1 MQVLK
6 FMDTR
11 IRKIFQRIFL
21 ICFIIHV
28 STNLQSQDFEKE
40 YLTLKNLKMK
50 KNTWLDKYQIYF
62 NSSVIKKK
70 DLSGDVEGL
79 LEIGSYFYEIERKQ
93 INSITNTKTAK
104 SLYVIEEKQNKR
116 IKFTDG
122 SLIIKFNGTVNYK
135 NFADQNSLI
144 FVSDL
149 SSIQRGV
156 FKVKNIFNL
165 KKIARELIAMDH
177 VHSVELNIVN
187 PNISLK

>member
-21 ICFIIHV
+21 TCFIIHV

-93 INSITNTKTAK
+93 INSITNTKNAK

-116 IKFTDG
+116 IKFTDV
-122 SLIIKFNGTVNYK
+122 L
-135 NFADQNSLI
+135 
-144 FVSDL
+144 
-149 SSIQRGV
+149 
-156 FKVKNIFNL
+156 
-165 KKIARELIAMDH
+165 
-177 VHSVELNIVN
+177 
-187 PNISLK
+187 